1 MGQVAPGLRV
11 RNAKV
16 PKQKKT
22 SAESQLPVVDRSS
35 RSSKPTNTSPADRLN
50 AIVQLVVD
58 TAEAKGW
65 KAQVAAE
72 DSKAF
77 KYATVA
83 VARTAP
89 GTYQE
94 VTGTFEITSDDR
106 LRITYHGTS
115 FYSYGLKDLYD
126 AIANEFWK
134 LPWVKKSEEKGD
146 SRPSDVELVERL
158 LRRFHRAARQLKHRH
173 AEREPLLIKDEYD
186 VQDILHAFLR
196 GLFDDIRPEEYAP
209 SYAGGASRM
218 DFLLKSE
225 QIVIE
230 TKFASATL
238 RDKQVGEQLMIDIQ
252 RYRAHPDCK
261 KLVCFVYDAEGF
273 IKNPSGLE
281 ADLTRTHDGMAV
293 KVIVLSN

>member
-1 MGQVAPGLRV
+1 V
-11 RNAKV
+11 
-16 PKQKKT
+16 
-22 SAESQLPVVDRSS
+22 
-35 RSSKPTNTSPADRLN
+35 SPPNKLKALAR
-50 AIVQLVVD
+50 LVVE

-65 KAQVAAE
+65 DADVVAKDA
-72 DSKAF
+72 KTF

-83 VARTAP
+83 VSRTAP
-89 GTYQE
+89 GTYQQ
-94 VTGTFEITSDDR
+94 VTGTFEITCDDR

-126 AIANEFWK
+126 AVSNEFRK
-134 LPWVKKSEEKGD
+134 LPWVKKPEEKYAPK
-146 SRPSDVELVERL
+146 PSDVELVERL
-158 LRRFHRAARQLKHRH
+158 LRRFHRAVRQLKHRH
-173 AEREPLLIKDEYD
+173 AERPPLLINDEYD

-196 GLFDDIRPEEYAP
+196 GLFDDVRPEEYSP

-230 TKFASATL
+230 TKVASATV
-238 RDKQVGEQLMIDIQ
+238 RDKQVGDQLMIDIQ

-261 KLVCFVYDAEGF
+261 RLVCFVYDPDGF

-281 ADLTRTHDGMAV
+281 ADLTRTHDGTEV
-293 KVIVLSN
+293 RVIVLST